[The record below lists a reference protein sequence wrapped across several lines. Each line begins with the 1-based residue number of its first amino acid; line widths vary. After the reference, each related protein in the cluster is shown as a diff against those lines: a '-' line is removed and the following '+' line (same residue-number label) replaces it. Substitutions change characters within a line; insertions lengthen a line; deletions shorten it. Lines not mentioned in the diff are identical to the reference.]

1 MLAVNYLGPV
11 RVIRAVLPHF
21 FERHGGRIVNVASM
35 LGFDGHLR
43 AQRPRRFN
51 DALSGLTEA
60 LRQDLLPRGTRVHI
74 VLSAHH
80 QDIGARKGERGQT
93 RRAGVRER
101 PVDGFSRR

>member
-35 LGFDGHLR
+35 LGFMGTFGYSAH
-43 AQRPRRFN
+43 AGCN
-51 DALSGLTEA
+51 YALSGLTEA

-74 VLSAHH
+74 VLPADH